1 MVTCNSRYLNAVRE
15 EGKICNKT
23 KKKNGGRIR
32 LPSDL
37 RKLAQGGWGDLTK
50 TRVSFAMGLAFSC

>member
-1 MVTCNSRYLNAVRE
+1 MLSGKRE
-15 EGKICNKT
+15 RFVIKQ

-37 RKLAQGGWGDLTK
+37 RKLAQGGWDDLTK

>member
-1 MVTCNSRYLNAVRE
+1 MLSGKRE
-15 EGKICNKT
+15 RFVIKQ
-23 KKKNGGRIR
+23 KKNGGRIR

>member
-23 KKKNGGRIR
+23 KKNGGRIR

-37 RKLAQGGWGDLTK
+37 RKLAQGGWG
-50 TRVSFAMGLAFSC
+50 